1 MKKSH
6 FLKVSCKGYFSEI
19 EFSRK
24 RDIRCQLRS
33 NLIGKSRSN
42 VKNEGPFRDTLI
54 PRKKVLTAL
63 SLQIQVITRIHLSC

>member
-6 FLKVSCKGYFSEI
+6 FLEVSCKGYFSEI

-42 VKNEGPFRDTLI
+42 VKNEGLFRDTLI
-54 PRKKVLTAL
+54 PRKE
-63 SLQIQVITRIHLSC
+63 SSYCIIITNTGNY